1 MKCIKVY
8 KMRSVDAKAHFK
20 VEQMKVKAK
29 VQLHQCYKVELVNV
43 INNKCLCCEFHKV
56 TLHMVLGITILT
68 NESHQSLKS
77 QFLENILCSA
87 NLFKC

>member
-29 VQLHQCYKVELVNV
+29 VQLHQCYKVQLHQCYKVELHQCSKVELVNV
-43 INNKCLCCEFHKV
+43 IKLN
-56 TLHMVLGITILT
+56 
-68 NESHQSLKS
+68 
-77 QFLENILCSA
+77 
-87 NLFKC
+87 

>member
-29 VQLHQCYKVELVNV
+29 VELHQCYKVELVNV
-43 INNKCLCCEFHKV
+43 IKLNCIN
-56 TLHMVLGITILT
+56 VLKL
-68 NESHQSLKS
+68 N
-77 QFLENILCSA
+77 
-87 NLFKC
+87 